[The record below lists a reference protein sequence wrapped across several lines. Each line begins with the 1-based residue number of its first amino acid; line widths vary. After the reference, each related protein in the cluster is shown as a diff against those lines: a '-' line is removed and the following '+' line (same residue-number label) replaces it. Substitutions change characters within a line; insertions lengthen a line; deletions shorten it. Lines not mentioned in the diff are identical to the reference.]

1 MAFDHPVEADR
12 VDLSLAS
19 IMSRAPVIGS
29 LMYLLGGQ
37 HAREEE
43 AYVVDAALNENLDT
57 ANSQDAA
64 PNQKP
69 IKSALKKSSPSL
81 APTEDSD
88 NESFLSATDTS
99 ERASGTSDADSCF
112 RRKKKELSWSDESG
126 QNLVEYMDA
135 LEVSSNSRLQR
146 LQCGHSGRWYLFV
159 PKGQYVPVTEIAR
172 LWWSLA
178 PIFVCDPLLPPLSDS
193 YAHFLLE
200 AGEKR
205 RHRAAPNPLSL
216 LHGPLF
222 LSSVMLPSVIAT
234 CPFLGQVL
242 RVKYF
247 FGAQNHCI
255 NVGDRNLGFVRE
267 RDASHSGLG
276 KA

>member
-1 MAFDHPVEADR
+1 MEKVQRSNHRILCVQYHTMAFDHPVEADR

-99 ERASGTSDADSCF
+99 ERASGTSDDDSCF

-135 LEVSSNSRLQR
+135 LEVSSNSRLRR
-146 LQCGHSGRWYLFV
+146 LECGHSGRWYLFV
-159 PKGQYVPVTEIAR
+159 PKRAICPCHGDCS
-172 LWWSLA
+172 SL
-178 PIFVCDPLLPPLSDS
+178 V
-193 YAHFLLE
+193 
-200 AGEKR
+200 
-205 RHRAAPNPLSL
+205 
-216 LHGPLF
+216 
-222 LSSVMLPSVIAT
+222 V
-234 CPFLGQVL
+234 
-242 RVKYF
+242 
-247 FGAQNHCI
+247 FGA
-255 NVGDRNLGFVRE
+255 DFRLRSSPSSFE
-267 RDASHSGLG
+267 
-276 KA
+276 